1 MRLTSALLWLL
12 LLAAAAPVRA
22 QNPIHHC
29 IGAHGNPVFTDQ
41 PCAALDAT
49 PVGDTPRAGDDS
61 GQPDAPPPVLCAAT
75 TAQLRQ
81 SVIDAFAH
89 RDANRMA
96 GLMLWDGYGRG
107 AAVADIRSLALLMR
121 RPLLDLQPSGNAT
134 AADPPPDLAASSDA
148 ATAAD
153 AAAAS
158 PQLRLQLRLQLAGTD
173 ASGSPRELR
182 FDIVRRAGC
191 LWLRNAD

>member
-1 MRLTSALLWLL
+1 MRLTFALLWLL
-12 LLAAAAPVRA
+12 LLTAAAPARA

-49 PVGDTPRAGDDS
+49 PVGAAPPSLRDDND
-61 GQPDAPPPVLCAAT
+61 QPDAPPPVLCAAT

-96 GLMLWDGYGRG
+96 GLMLWDGYGHG
-107 AAVADIRSLALLMR
+107 AAVADIRSLAVLMR
-121 RPLLDLQPSGNAT
+121 QPLLDLQPSGNAT
-134 AADPPPDLAASSDA
+134 TAGPPPAGAASSDA
-148 ATAAD
+148 APAAD
-153 AAAAS
+153 AATAS
-158 PQLRLQLRLQLAGTD
+158 PQLRLQMAGTD

>member
-1 MRLTSALLWLL
+1 MRLPSALLWLL

-49 PVGDTPRAGDDS
+49 PVGAATPARGDS
-61 GQPDAPPPVLCAAT
+61 GQPDAPPPLLCAAT

-81 SVIDAFAH
+81 SVIDAFAQ

-134 AADPPPDLAASSDA
+134 TADPPPASAASSGEAPAPDA
-148 ATAAD
+148 ATAG
-153 AAAAS
+153 
-158 PQLRLQLRLQLAGTD
+158 PQLRLQLAGTD

>member
-12 LLAAAAPVRA
+12 LLAAAVPVQA

-41 PCAALDAT
+41 PCASLDAT
-49 PVGDTPRAGDDS
+49 PVGAAPPSARDDS
-61 GQPDAPPPVLCAAT
+61 APPDAPPPLLCAAT

-81 SVIDAFAH
+81 SVIDAFAQ

-96 GLMLWDGYGRG
+96 GLMLWDGYGHG

-121 RPLLDLQPSGNAT
+121 RPLLDLQPSGGAT
-134 AADPPPDLAASSDA
+134 TDPPPAGAASSGA
-148 ATAAD
+148 APD
-153 AAAAS
+153 AAATGA
-158 PQLRLQLRLQLAGTD
+158 QLRLQLAGTD
-173 ASGSPRELR
+173 ASGSPHELR

>member
-1 MRLTSALLWLL
+1 MRLPSALLWLL
-12 LLAAAAPVRA
+12 LLAPAAPVHA

-49 PVGDTPRAGDDS
+49 PVGAAPPSVRDDS

-96 GLMLWDGYGRG
+96 GLMLWDGYGHG

-121 RPLLDLQPSGNAT
+121 RPLLDLEPSGNAT
-134 AADPPPDLAASSDA
+134 TADSSPANAASSSEAATDA
-148 ATAAD
+148 ATAG
-153 AAAAS
+153 
-158 PQLRLQLRLQLAGTD
+158 PQLRLQLAGTD

>member
-1 MRLTSALLWLL
+1 MRPTSALLWLL
-12 LLAAAAPVRA
+12 LLAAAVPVQA

-41 PCAALDAT
+41 PCASLDAT
-49 PVGDTPRAGDDS
+49 PVGAAPPSARDDS
-61 GQPDAPPPVLCAAT
+61 GPPDAPPPLLCAAT

-81 SVIDAFAH
+81 SVIDAFAQ

-96 GLMLWDGYGRG
+96 GLMLWGGYGQG

-121 RPLLDLQPSGNAT
+121 RPLLDLQLTGSAT
-134 AADPPPDLAASSDA
+134 TDPPPAGAASSGAAPAADA
-148 ATAAD
+148 ATAG
-153 AAAAS
+153 
-158 PQLRLQLRLQLAGTD
+158 PQLRLQLAGTD

-182 FDIVRRAGC
+182 FDIVQRAGC
-191 LWLRNAD
+191 LWLRNAE

>member
-1 MRLTSALLWLL
+1 MRLPSALLWLL
-12 LLAAAAPVRA
+12 LLAAAAPARA

-49 PVGDTPRAGDDS
+49 PVGAAPPSLRDDS
-61 GQPDAPPPVLCAAT
+61 GQPDAPPPLLCAAT

-81 SVIDAFAH
+81 SVIDAFAQ

-96 GLMLWDGYGRG
+96 GLMLWSGYGQG
-107 AAVADIRSLALLMR
+107 AAVADIRSLAALMR

-134 AADPPPDLAASSDA
+134 TADSSPANATSSDA
-148 ATAAD
+148 APAAD
-153 AAAAS
+153 AATAS
-158 PQLRLQLRLQLAGTD
+158 PQLRLQLAGTD

>member
-1 MRLTSALLWLL
+1 MRLTSVLLWLL

-29 IGAHGNPVFTDQ
+29 IGAHGHPVFTDQ

-49 PVGDTPRAGDDS
+49 SVGAAQPTGDDS
-61 GQPDAPPPVLCAAT
+61 SLPDTPPPVLCAAT

-81 SVIDAFAH
+81 GVIDAFAH
-89 RDANRMA
+89 HDANRMA
-96 GLMLWDGYGRG
+96 GLMLWNGYGRG
-107 AAVADIRSLALLMR
+107 AAVADIRSLAVLMR
-121 RPLLDLQPSGNAT
+121 QPLLDLQPSDSAT
-134 AADPPPDLAASSDA
+134 AASPAPASATSSGEAPAANA
-148 ATAAD
+148 ATA
-153 AAAAS
+153 S
-158 PQLRLQLRLQLAGTD
+158 QQLQLQLAGTD

>member
-1 MRLTSALLWLL
+1 MRQLSFLLWLL
-12 LLAAAAPVRA
+12 LLALAAPVRA

-49 PVGDTPRAGDDS
+49 RVGAGRPPPPDD
-61 GQPDAPPPVLCAAT
+61 GGPPDAPPPLLCAAT

-81 SVIDAFAH
+81 SVIDAFAR

-96 GLMLWDGYGRG
+96 GLMLWGGYGQG

-121 RPLLDLQPSGNAT
+121 RPLLDLDPSGSAS
-134 AADPPPDLAASSDA
+134 ASDPPPASAASSG
-148 ATAAD
+148 ATPD

-158 PQLRLQLRLQLAGTD
+158 AQLRLQLAGTD